1 MLSMSE
7 TAQVHFVDLDI
18 EDRKRA
24 IAYQLWENEGRP
36 EGCSETHW
44 ELACEIVAKEE
55 ESRPLPLGKVLKQE
69 PASEPNW
76 LKREGHQ
83 SGKRLIPPTPTT
95 AEEAQEAIDDIKRR
109 ITGRSAA

>member
-1 MLSMSE
+1 MSE
-7 TAQVHFVDLDI
+7 TAQVHFVDLDL

-36 EGCSETHW
+36 EGCSESHW

-55 ESRPLPLGKVLKQE
+55 ESRPLPLGKVLKHE
-69 PASEPNW
+69 PANEPNW
-76 LKREGHQ
+76 LKREVPQH
-83 SGKRLIPPTPTT
+83 GKRLIPAEPIT
-95 AEEAQEAIDDIKRR
+95 AEEAIEDIKRR